1 MSIKNLFVILIFVS
15 LFTGCAI
22 KKGEEVVDMSTTVN
36 YEQQVAAYESK
47 FKKYKKIPR
56 ENTKSKTFEN
66 YTTNNYISKKST
78 INNNLYDFYTEWEG
92 VRYKMGGESK
102 KGIDCSAFIQKAFKE
117 KFAMDI
123 PRTTALQSKIGKEIS
138 KNELEMGD
146 LVFFRINKRLNHV
159 GIYIE
164 DGKFMHASTSAGV
177 TISDL
182 NSEYFLKRYWKAQRV
197 MD

>member
-1 MSIKNLFVILIFVS
+1 
-15 LFTGCAI
+15 
-22 KKGEEVVDMSTTVN
+22 MSTPID
-36 YEQQVAAYESK
+36 YEQQVASYESK
-47 FKKYKKIPR
+47 FKKNKKIPR

-66 YTTNNYISKKST
+66 YTTNKYISKKIT
-78 INNNLYDFYTEWEG
+78 INHNLYDFYSEWEG

-117 KFAMDI
+117 KFAMEM
-123 PRTTALQSKIGKEIS
+123 PRSTALQSKMGKEIS

-164 DGKFMHASTSAGV
+164 DGKFMHASTSSGV

>member
-1 MSIKNLFVILIFVS
+1 MSIKNLFVILIAIS
-15 LFTGCAI
+15 LFTGCAV
-22 KKGEEVVDMSTTVN
+22 KKGEEVVDMSTTIN

-47 FKKYKKIPR
+47 FKKYKKIQK

-66 YTTNNYISKKST
+66 YTTNKYISKKTT
-78 INNNLYDFYTEWEG
+78 INDNLYDFYSEWEG

-117 KFAMDI
+117 KFAMEM
-123 PRTTALQSKIGKEIS
+123 PRTTTLQSKMGKEIS

-164 DGKFMHASTSAGV
+164 DGKFMHASTSSGV